1 MMAKGNRYVKINDRE
16 LQRLIRV
23 HPQKAD
29 DAIGATAYEGERYIK
44 QSFNTSPP
52 GETYQL
58 YNPRRTHTASQ
69 DGFPPNV
76 DTGKLRNSIQAEPV
90 SRLHWQIGTDTEYAP
105 HLEFGTSNMGARP
118 YMEPGANWLEKQI
131 VRIFRNFLD

>member
-1 MMAKGNRYVKINDRE
+1 MARGNKYVKINDRE
-16 LQRLIRV
+16 LQRLIRT
-23 HPQKAD
+23 HPQQAD

-76 DTGKLRNSIQAEPV
+76 DTGKYRNSWQAG
-90 SRLHWQIGTDTEYAP
+90 RLSQNHWQVATDDEKGP

-118 YMEPGANWLEKQI
+118 HVEPAANWLEKQI
-131 VRIFRNFLD
+131 PRIFRNFLD